1 MSWEVIYSISSINF
15 DTGMKMNIEILIAL
29 ALFAFASS
37 ISPGPNNLMLMS
49 SGANFGFRKT
59 LPHMMGVGLG
69 FTLMVALVGIGI
81 MQVFDL
87 FPASYLILKWTS
99 VVYLFYLAYKVAT
112 STAPESGQ
120 SEKAK
125 PFSFIQASLFQWVN
139 PKAWTMA
146 LSAIA
151 IYAPQRDLQSVLL
164 VALVFGIVNIPSVSV
179 WVILG
184 QKLQSILSSVKR
196 LRLFNGVMALLLI
209 ASLYPVLFD

>member
-1 MSWEVIYSISSINF
+1 MSWEVIYSISSINL
-15 DTGMKMNIEILIAL
+15 DTGMRMNIEILIAL
-29 ALFAFASS
+29 GLFAFASS

-69 FTLMVALVGIGI
+69 FTFMVALVGIGI

-87 FPASYLILKWTS
+87 FPASYSILKWVS
-99 VVYLFYLAYKVAT
+99 VAYLFYLAYKVAT
-112 STAPESGQ
+112 STAPESGA

-125 PFSFIQASLFQWVN
+125 PLSFIQASLFQWVN

-151 IYAPQRDLQSVLL
+151 IYAPQRDFQSVIL

-179 WVILG
+179 WVVVG
-184 QKLQSILSSVKR
+184 QKLQSVLSSAKR
-196 LRLFNGVMALLLI
+196 LRLFNGAMALLLI